1 MVGSTHICSDLHV
14 FSQED
19 LEMPYSKKEKKRAN
33 RQILKIAKESGL
45 VIEILKPVQYFE
57 MIDNRSLT
65 NRKTLFKRES

>member
-1 MVGSTHICSDLHV
+1 
-14 FSQED
+14 
-19 LEMPYSKKEKKRAN
+19 MPYSKKEKKRAN